1 MSHSDPS
8 YTPTRTFQSD
18 SVEVPNQ
25 FGMLFNMVQQVSV
38 LSQKSYG
45 SPDRSPKLVVPAPY
59 DGSAEDFDVFCGDI
73 HDYLK
78 VKSDSFRTDFAK
90 ITFVS
95 GLLTGS
101 AKIWFQA
108 VRERSH
114 YFEVPEL
121 KDFISFSNS
130 FKEHFMNRESRSQAK
145 AKLDKLNR
153 EALRCMWN
161 LWLYKQD

>member
-25 FGMLFNMVQQVSV
+25 FGMLFNMVQSLQDQVSV
-38 LSQKSYG
+38 LSQKTYG

-59 DGSAEDFDVFCGDI
+59 DGSAEDFDVFWGDI

-95 GLLTGS
+95 GLLTVS
-101 AKIWFQA
+101 AKI
-108 VRERSH
+108 
-114 YFEVPEL
+114 
-121 KDFISFSNS
+121 
-130 FKEHFMNRESRSQAK
+130 
-145 AKLDKLNR
+145 
-153 EALRCMWN
+153 
-161 LWLYKQD
+161 